1 MCKVVAGCTEPF
13 DGRAVL
19 SVRNKLYQPRKPMN
33 KLVKQLSPIVKALN
47 QTRTATRRRGRG
59 RRSTIRAVPR
69 TVREAGPWGRAL
81 PASYASHVKAAW
93 HVKNMT
99 QTTMHVSGCDLV
111 TPLPGSI
118 TSIDGTDMYLFT
130 VIPSNPAYWSGTRI
144 GQVAPAYMNYRPL
157 RMVFHYIPQV
167 AVTQPGTVIMGT
179 LWNGASPSAD
189 LQQTLVTSNGGVM
202 INCYVPGCTQIQ
214 LAGNLQQ
221 NLFTLPGDL
230 NPDTN
235 SFLFVAV
242 ARGCTSTSGSSQ
254 VVPGYFFVEY
264 EYVFKNP
271 IGQAWD
277 YVRSLPVPAS
287 EISFTRPNRSIV
299 LLQQDGNFGP
309 GTILDVEM
317 IDGNVKP
324 MYHGSDVSLTPTTLI
339 QAFEN
344 GQSVAN
350 NSSIETEDNT
360 VAGFA
365 FINSSTGEQL
375 EYIPIEELLVSNGG
389 SVTIPSSRAAFA
401 LYPSTS
407 ADIPG
412 NTVLFQQNSNNS
424 NATMSAPAGFRY
436 FINTTANRTLALVN
450 KIRKVLATITDPYA
464 ADNGGNSLFLPN
476 DGPIKIPDT
485 SIILP

>member
-1 MCKVVAGCTEPF
+1 
-13 DGRAVL
+13 
-19 SVRNKLYQPRKPMN
+19 MN
-33 KLVKQLSPIVKALN
+33 QLVKQLQPVVKALSPL
-47 QTRTATRRRGRG
+47 RPRRRTVN
-59 RRSTIRAVPR
+59 RRRRFRRPGVPR
-69 TVREAGPWGRAL
+69 IIREAGPWGRAL
-81 PASYASHVKAAW
+81 PASYSSHVKAAW

-111 TPLPGSI
+111 TPLPGTI
-118 TSIDGTDMYLFT
+118 ASIDGTDMFLFS

-179 LWNGASPSAD
+179 LWNGASPSED

-242 ARGCTSTSGSSQ
+242 ARGCTSTTGTSQ

-277 YVRSLPVPAS
+277 YIRSSPVPANQVT
-287 EISFTRPNRSIV
+287 FGLPNRSIV
-299 LLQQDGNFGP
+299 LLEQDGNYGP
-309 GTILDVEM
+309 GTILDVEVQ
-317 IDGNVKP
+317 GGVVKP
-324 MYHGSDVSLTPTTLI
+324 MYHGSDVTLSPTTLV

-344 GQSVAN
+344 GQN
-350 NSSIETEDNT
+350 NSSASIQISD
-360 VAGFA
+360 
-365 FINSSTGEQL
+365 L
-375 EYIPIEELLVSNGG
+375 
-389 SVTIPSSRAAFA
+389 
-401 LYPSTS
+401 
-407 ADIPG
+407 
-412 NTVLFQQNSNNS
+412 
-424 NATMSAPAGFRY
+424 
-436 FINTTANRTLALVN
+436 
-450 KIRKVLATITDPYA
+450 TITQIGYA
-464 ADNGGNSLFLPN
+464 ADSTATGLPAMTYIPLSDMLVAPANQAITVEAGDTIVTLNSDGDTTTTAVKVAPSQTTITRPTTTYYKILSGVQKFVGLINKFKGLVAAAYDANTTDTNAGYLTTSNDFL
-476 DGPIKIPDT
+476 KFA
-485 SIILP
+485 LPSSEIVLP

>member
-1 MCKVVAGCTEPF
+1 MNNQKKPF
-13 DGRAVL
+13 G
-19 SVRNKLYQPRKPMN
+19 MN
-33 KLVKQLSPIVKALN
+33 KLNKTVNSVLSAL
-47 QTRTATRRRGRG
+47 AGGKKGSRRQNAKRNRA
-59 RRSTIRAVPR
+59 RRFRAGGVPR
-69 TVREAGPWGRAL
+69 TIREAGPWGRAL

-111 TPLPGSI
+111 TPLPGTI
-118 TSIDGTDMYLFT
+118 TSIDGTDMFLFT

-179 LWNGASPSAD
+179 LWNGASPSED

-242 ARGCTSTSGSSQ
+242 ARGCTSTSGTSQ

-277 YVRSLPVPAS
+277 YTRSLP
-287 EISFTRPNRSIV
+287 TRVSDATFALPNRSMV
-299 LLQQDGNFGP
+299 LLEQDGNFGP
-309 GTILDVEM
+309 GTIFDVEVR
-317 IDGNVKP
+317 DGVVGAY
-324 MYHGSDVSLTPTTLI
+324 YHGSTVGLQPSTLV
-339 QAFEN
+339 QVFEN
-344 GQSVAN
+344 GQN
-350 NSSIETEDNT
+350 NSSATYGQLTTTLVGIT
-360 VAGFA
+360 A
-365 FINSSTGEQL
+365 STSGGEEL
-375 EYIPIEELLVSNGG
+375 EYIPFDQLVAHEPGG
-389 SVTIPSSRAAFA
+389 SLTVPANNSIVVVNPDYNNSGQGLVFVRNGSTTA
-401 LYPSTS
+401 LTYNSDTTTPWYYKF
-407 ADIPG
+407 IPG
-412 NTVLFQQNSNNS
+412 FSKFISVVNSLRKTV
-424 NATMSAPAGFRY
+424 ATVGDAYQDGHGS
-436 FINTTANRTLALVN
+436 
-450 KIRKVLATITDPYA
+450 D
-464 ADNGGNSLFLPN
+464 LFLPLSEYTF
-476 DGPIKIPDT
+476 KLPDT
-485 SIILP
+485 SIVLP

>member
-1 MCKVVAGCTEPF
+1 
-13 DGRAVL
+13 
-19 SVRNKLYQPRKPMN
+19 MN
-33 KLVKQLSPIVKALN
+33 KLNKTVNAVVSALAGGRR
-47 QTRTATRRRGRG
+47 QGSRKSRARRSRTRRFRGG
-59 RRSTIRAVPR
+59 GVPR
-69 TVREAGPWGRAL
+69 TIREAGPWGRAL

-111 TPLPGSI
+111 TPLPGTI
-118 TSIDGTDMYLFT
+118 ASIDGTDMFLFT

-179 LWNGASPSAD
+179 LWNGASPSED

-242 ARGCTSTSGSSQ
+242 ARGCTSTSGTSQ

-277 YVRSLPVPAS
+277 YTRSLPVPAS
-287 EISFTRPNRSIV
+287 DVTFALPNRSIV
-299 LLQQDGNFGP
+299 LLEQDGNFGP
-309 GTILDVEM
+309 GTILDVEVQ
-317 IDGNVKP
+317 GGVVKP
-324 MYHGSDVSLTPTTLI
+324 IYHGSDAPLAPTTLV

-344 GQSVAN
+344 GQSMAN
-350 NSSIETEDNT
+350 NSTSQLAFNT
-360 VAGFA
+360 ITNIAVGPANTNPTVWEPVDDFDYGSGNVAVPAESSMVRLRQTNAGNVIVDLIA
-365 FINSSTGEQL
+365 NSTTSPVNSDLRDGMWYKIFSGVSNL
-375 EYIPIEELLVSNGG
+375 AAYLANAAKKVLLV
-389 SVTIPSSRAAFA
+389 
-401 LYPSTS
+401 LM
-407 ADIPG
+407 D
-412 NTVLFQQNSNNS
+412 NNDS
-424 NATMSAPAGFRY
+424 DTRPATLNIYS
-436 FINTTANRTLALVN
+436 
-450 KIRKVLATITDPYA
+450 
-464 ADNGGNSLFLPN
+464 
-476 DGPIKIPDT
+476 DGPIK
-485 SIILP
+485 LPLPNSAIVLP